1 VFARGQA
8 AGTFGSMLRRLLV
21 LPLLLLVVGTGIGLG
36 GCGSDDADRLKQQVQ
51 QRAQRIQ
58 KDLEQRRDR
67 IRKKVREI
75 LGQIEQAIP
84 QAQQTSPQ
92 VRSQGETQQS
102 TTIDA
107 FLTRVVRDVDGYWTK
122 TLRASDLPE
131 PRVSYDW
138 VPPGQTQ
145 ITGCGPAGDDAAF
158 YCSTDDTIYVSQQ
171 FASDLWRGVARNL
184 PGERAGVGHAAGDF
198 GVAYVLAHEYG
209 HNIQHELGLFTL
221 RPGTTVEPFE
231 LQADCFAGAWGNSV
245 YERGELQPGDVQEA
259 INTALAVGDFD
270 IGNAQHHG
278 TPTQRRAAW
287 LNGFRSGDPSECQRY
302 VPTG

>member
-1 VFARGQA
+1 
-8 AGTFGSMLRRLLV
+8 MLRRLVL
-21 LPLLLLVVGTGIGLG
+21 LPLLVLVVGVGVG
-36 GCGSDDADRLKQQVQ
+36 GCGSDDT
-51 QRAQRIQ
+51 
-58 KDLEQRRDR
+58 DR
-67 IRKKVREI
+67 IRAQVERKAQELRQEIKERREKLRAKVKEV

-84 QAQQTSPQ
+84 QAQQTAPE
-92 VRSQGETQQS
+92 VRSRGQTED

-107 FLTRVVRDVDGYWTK
+107 FLTRVIKDVDRYWTR

-131 PRVSYDW
+131 PRVGYDW
-138 VPPGQTQ
+138 VPPGVTQ
-145 ITGCGPAGDDAAF
+145 PTGCGPATESAAF

-171 FASDLWRGVARNL
+171 FAAELWQGAARGL
-184 PGERAGVGHAAGDF
+184 PGQSAGYGHATGDF

-287 LNGFRSGDPSECQRY
+287 LNGFRSGDPSLCQRY

>member
-1 VFARGQA
+1 MR
-8 AGTFGSMLRRLLV
+8 RRLVV
-21 LPLLLLVVGTGIGLG
+21 LPLLVLVVGMGVGMS
-36 GCGSDDADRLKQQVQ
+36 GCGSDDADRIRQQVE

-58 KDLEQRRDR
+58 QEIKARRDR
-67 IRKKVREI
+67 IRKKVQEI

-84 QAQQTSPQ
+84 QAQQTSPR
-92 VRSQGETQQS
+92 VRSQGDTETG
-102 TTIDA
+102 TIPA
-107 FLTRVVRDVDGYWTK
+107 FLTRVMHDVDDYWTQ
-122 TLRASDLPE
+122 TLRASDLPA
-131 PRVSYDW
+131 PHVGYDW

-145 ITGCGPAGDDAAF
+145 ITGCGPATDEAAF
-158 YCSTDDTIYVSQQ
+158 YCATDDTIYVSQQ
-171 FASDLWRGVARNL
+171 FASDLWRGVARGL
-184 PGERAGVGHAAGDF
+184 PGETAGVGHAAGDF

-245 YERGELQPGDVQEA
+245 YERGELQAGDVQEA

-287 LNGFRSGDPSECQRY
+287 LSGFRSGDPSLCQRY

>member
-1 VFARGQA
+1 M
-8 AGTFGSMLRRLLV
+8 TRRLVL
-21 LPLLLLVVGTGIGLG
+21 LPLLLVLLTTGVG
-36 GCGSDDADRLKQQVQ
+36 GCGSDDTERIRAQVE
-51 QRAQRIQ
+51 QRAQEIRKEI
-58 KDLEQRRDR
+58 KQRREELR
-67 IRKKVREI
+67 ARVKKI
-75 LGQIEQAIP
+75 LAQFEQAIP
-84 QAQQTSPQ
+84 QAQQTAPE
-92 VRSQGETQQS
+92 VRSQGQTER

-107 FLTRVVRDVDGYWTK
+107 FLTRVIEDIDRYWTQ
-122 TLRASDLPE
+122 TMRASDLPQ
-131 PRVSYDW
+131 PRVLYDW
-138 VPPGQTQ
+138 VPPGVTHP
-145 ITGCGPAGDDAAF
+145 TGCGPATDTAAF

-171 FASDLWRGVARNL
+171 FAAELWQGVARGL
-184 PGERAGVGHAAGDF
+184 PGESAGYGHAAGDF

-245 YERGELQPGDVQEA
+245 YQRGELEPGDIQEA

-287 LNGFRSGDPSECQRY
+287 LNGFRSGDPSRCQRY